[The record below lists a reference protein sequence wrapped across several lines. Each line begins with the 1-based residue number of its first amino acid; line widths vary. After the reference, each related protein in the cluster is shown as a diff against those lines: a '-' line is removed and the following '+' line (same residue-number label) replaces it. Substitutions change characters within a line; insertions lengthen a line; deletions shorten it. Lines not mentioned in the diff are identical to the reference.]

1 MRRKSMASQEQIEQ
15 RERNKRLIEETTRF
29 QEELDRTIR
38 RSQRDWELLEA
49 DLRRA
54 GLLRD

>member
-1 MRRKSMASQEQIEQ
+1 MASQEQIAEQ
-15 RERNKRLIEETTRF
+15 HQRNKRLIEETTRF
-29 QEELDRTIR
+29 QEKLDRTIR